1 MNIGSILNRVEDEED
16 RKGTWKGTDYNAS
29 GEEAHRDVRYS
40 VPSWAKQTLTLFMVQ
55 MKLFSKARWT
65 FVTLF
70 TALLIPIL
78 VIGAEDTISFLLSSF
93 WFTTNSNTYIAGLL
107 AFLPMFLGLFT
118 SILCGTQ
125 IPSEFKDR
133 TAYLNISLPISRSSF
148 YIGKYLAELLLC
160 LGIFMFAYGSAV
172 ATATM
177 MGYGTIFTDLLGE
190 SLMVTIIA
198 VFAYSATAF
207 CIGSFMN
214 KGSSLIPFA
223 LMTVAI
229 PIIVLLVGAL
239 TDWWGLTILP
249 MFLDEAALGLLGARI
264 TGFAGMA
271 MISEMDLTNLLPMEI
286 VGVVWG
292 IAFLIIG
299 LIKTQRREM

>member
-1 MNIGSILNRVEDEED
+1 
-16 RKGTWKGTDYNAS
+16 
-29 GEEAHRDVRYS
+29 
-40 VPSWAKQTLTLFMVQ
+40 

-148 YIGKYLAELLLC
+148 YIGKYLAGLLLY

-198 VFAYSATAF
+198 VFAYSATALHRF
-207 CIGSFMN
+207 
-214 KGSSLIPFA
+214 
-223 LMTVAI
+223 VHEQR
-229 PIIVLLVGAL
+229 VLFDPVRPDDRGDTDHSPSGRCPHRLVGI
-239 TDWWGLTILP
+239 DHLP
-249 MFLDEAALGLLGARI
+249 MFLGEAALGLLGARI
-264 TGFAGMA
+264 TGSAGMA